1 MIKMKGWNKYLL
13 LIIPFIGVFATK
25 LHLHWPKTNV
35 SFYFKG
41 KKCEFSAT
49 MRKTKN
55 GFTQRG
61 GLSRNYLDTIASCF
75 YVTSGF
81 VEILRQDHPFEPTQ
95 GIALGFEF
103 DENTPEYPYFPVKGT
118 IQLRNY
124 TWGGVEFSANDSLNY
139 TGLTNAVSDDVFFE
153 IQSFRNDTIEGRF
166 SGLLLSGSG
175 DMGQLDSGYFKVRL
189 YRKNR

>member
-1 MIKMKGWNKYLL
+1 MKGWNKYLL
-13 LIIPFIGVFATK
+13 LIISFIGVFATK
-25 LHLHWPKTNV
+25 LHTNWPKAGV

-41 KKCEFSAT
+41 EKRAFNAT
-49 MRKTKN
+49 VRSTKN
-55 GFTQRG
+55 GFSQRG
-61 GLSRNYLDTIASCF
+61 GLSRNYLDTIASCL
-75 YVTSGF
+75 YTTSGF

-103 DENTPEYPYFPVKGT
+103 DENTPVYPYLPVKGT

-124 TWGGVEFSANDSLNY
+124 TWGGVEFSANDSLNF
-139 TGLTNAVSDDVFFE
+139 TGLTNTVSDDVFFE

-175 DMGQLDSGYFKVRL
+175 HMAQLDSGYFKVRL
-189 YRKNR
+189 YRKNQWQ